1 MGALIGDP
9 RIFVS
14 ELIWT
19 VINFVLLMLLLRRF
33 LFRPILRVLDR
44 RRAGLEEKLR
54 VEQDALAQ
62 AEENRGRLQAEK
74 EETREEARQI
84 LSRSAG
90 ERDARHAAA
99 LAEARTEA
107 ERTRKAGEAALEK
120 KREQEQERLREA
132 APELA
137 EILARRLLDED

>member
-90 ERDARHAAA
+90 ERDARHTVA